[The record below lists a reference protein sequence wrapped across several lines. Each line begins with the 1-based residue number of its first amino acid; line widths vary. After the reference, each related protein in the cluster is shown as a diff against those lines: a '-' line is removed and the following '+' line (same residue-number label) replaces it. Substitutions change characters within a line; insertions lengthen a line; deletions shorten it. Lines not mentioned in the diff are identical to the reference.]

1 LGDDGAVVT
10 TLMSAVIPLVSVLL
24 GGALTYWLNVRA
36 RRRNRVEDL
45 FDDAIAAVAVADAS
59 KSYLRSVAKP
69 AALSDNEYQS
79 LLGSIAHNAIEA
91 HMQRAAEAREA
102 IAKVIQY
109 EPKVQPFYADA
120 EAITSRADEIIKL
133 LTEAR
138 KRQS

>member
-1 LGDDGAVVT
+1 LIAGCRTVSVGWWLATGELGGGVFGFPSLSFSDGVQQQHRPGWHVGVGGCGAFPHVRTALGAVRG
-10 TLMSAVIPLVSVLL
+10 LNASCFEKLPNE
-24 GGALTYWLNVRA
+24 LT
-36 RRRNRVEDL
+36 
-45 FDDAIAAVAVADAS
+45 
-59 KSYLRSVAKP
+59 
-69 AALSDNEYQS
+69 
-79 LLGSIAHNAIEA
+79 IAHNAIEA